1 MSMRVDAYEDNG
13 ALNKVFTA
21 FAVEHNEDKQRSLFT
36 DFFNLLT
43 QRVFEGALVP
53 TPFED
58 VNNAFIKS
66 FGLSKIKTG
75 DIVETKEE
83 VRLRVDKMKDG
94 NGDLWIPV
102 FLSEEEL
109 RKGDTAN
116 IIMPTYI
123 YDLLNFGLNDDSV
136 NGVIINPFGKFYP
149 LGKDTLRAF
158 IEKCE
163 EWAAKDG
170 TEIPRADARKA

>member
-1 MSMRVDAYEDNG
+1 MSMRVDAYEDNEE
-13 ALNKVFTA
+13 LNKVFTA
-21 FAVEHNEDKQRSLFT
+21 FAVQHDEDKRISLFT

-43 QRVFEGALVP
+43 QRVFEGAMVP

-58 VNNAFIKS
+58 VNNAFVRS
-66 FGLSKIKTG
+66 CGLSKIKTG
-75 DIVETKEE
+75 DIFETKEE

-94 NGDLWIPV
+94 NGELWIPV

-116 IIMPTYI
+116 IIMPAYI

-136 NGVIINPFGKFYP
+136 KGVIVNPFGKLYP
-149 LGKDTLRAF
+149 LGKDILQAF

-163 EWAAKDG
+163 EWAAEDG
-170 TEIPRADARKA
+170 IEISRADAR